1 MMRFS
6 KIVVLA
12 LTMIF
17 GAAALLVARK
27 GAEFR
32 MNEKVLFSVEI
43 TSEYGQER
51 IESWRSDE
59 AEFFVFLP
67 SYADLAKT
75 KLYQNRP
82 GEVAIDGEPIING
95 MTCEN
100 FQWNTPYEL
109 TCRIAGEFPETRI
122 TFMKSDNI
130 PTMYI
135 DTRSGNMD
143 YIHKKKGNE
152 ETGKVRLYTE
162 EGKIDYTGNLDKIS
176 GRGNAT
182 WSDSLKKPYNII
194 LQKPG
199 DLLEMGTAQ
208 KWILLA
214 NALDDTHLRN
224 KIVLDFAKAIDLA
237 YSPQG
242 EWVDLYLN
250 GEYAGLY
257 LLCERN
263 EVHPQRVDL
272 STSGS
277 FLAST
282 DMEERLAQKRVDYIK
297 TDNQIALRLRYA
309 AISKEQIRTLF
320 QSAENAILA
329 EDGVDPITKKNWKE
343 LIDAESWAKKYLLEE
358 AFGNLDAGFNSQFY
372 YYKGKEKDEK
382 IYAGPVWDY
391 DMCMGNPYIER
402 LEYPFQFFSGR
413 KHLWEGSVSWLY
425 ELYQKDEFASLVK
438 EFYVQYRALLID
450 TFENRVST
458 YACNIRNAA
467 YMNAQR
473 WNTSDDTGFDEYVE
487 KLQEYMR
494 QRVSFLDDIFIND
507 VKYYRVEVSLPGWV
521 VTSYAVLP
529 GNRLPAFSP
538 LEDTANTVILGW
550 YTIDAD
556 TPFDITQPIY
566 EDASIYLKFYNL
578 EQDLSD

>member
-1 MMRFS
+1 MRFS

-12 LTMIF
+12 LTMAF
-17 GAAALLVARK
+17 GAVALFAARK

-32 MNEKVLFSVEI
+32 MNEKVLFSVEV

-82 GEVAIDGEPIING
+82 GEVTIDGEPIING

-109 TCRIAGEFPETRI
+109 TCRIAGENPETRI

-152 ETGKVRLYTE
+152 ETGKIRLYTD
-162 EGKIDYTGNLDKIS
+162 EGKIDYAGDLDKIS

-182 WSDSLKKPYNII
+182 WTNSPKKPYNIV
-194 LQKPG
+194 LQKAG
-199 DLLEMGTAQ
+199 DLLEMGAAQ

-214 NALDDTHLRN
+214 NALDDTNLRN

-277 FLAST
+277 FLVST
-282 DMEERLAQKRVDYIK
+282 DLEERLAQKKVDYIK
-297 TDNQIALRLRYA
+297 TDNQIALRLHYA
-309 AISKEQIRTLF
+309 AISKEKIRTVF

-329 EDGVDPITKKNWKE
+329 EDGIDSVTRKNWKE

-358 AFGNLDAGFNSQFY
+358 AFGNLDAGLNSQFY
-372 YYKGKEKDEK
+372 YYDGDNNDKK

-391 DMCMGNPYIER
+391 DMCMGNPSNEG
-402 LEYPFQFFSGR
+402 LKYPSQYFAGR
-413 KHLWEGSVSWLY
+413 KHIWGNNVSWLF
-425 ELYQKDEFASLVK
+425 ELYQKDDFEKLVK
-438 EFYVQYRALLID
+438 DFYVQYRTMLID
-450 TFENRVST
+450 MVENRVST
-458 YACNIRNAA
+458 YAYNIRNAA

-473 WNTSDDTGFDEYVE
+473 WNTSDEIGFDEYVK

-507 VKYYRVEVSLPGWV
+507 VKYYRVEAFLPGWV

-529 GNRLPAFSP
+529 GNRLPVFFP
-538 LEDTANTVILGW
+538 IENTADTVILGW
-550 YTIDAD
+550 YTIDGD
-556 TPFDITQPIY
+556 KPFDISQPIC
-566 EDASIYLKFYNL
+566 EDASIYLKFFNL
-578 EQDLSD
+578 EQGTND

>member
-1 MMRFS
+1 MRFS

-12 LTMIF
+12 LTMAF
-17 GAAALLVARK
+17 GAVALFAARK

-32 MNEKVLFSVEI
+32 MNEKVLFSVEV

-82 GEVAIDGEPIING
+82 GEVTIDGEPIING

-109 TCRIAGEFPETRI
+109 TCRVAGENPETRI

-152 ETGKVRLYTE
+152 ETGKIRLYTE

-182 WSDSLKKPYNII
+182 WTNSPKKPYNIV
-194 LQKPG
+194 LQKAG
-199 DLLEMGTAQ
+199 DLLEMGAAQ

-214 NALDDTHLRN
+214 NALDDTNLRN

-277 FLAST
+277 FLVST
-282 DMEERLAQKRVDYIK
+282 DLEERLAQKKVDYIK
-297 TDNQIALRLRYA
+297 TDNQIALRLHYA
-309 AISKEQIRTLF
+309 AISEEKIRTVF

-329 EDGVDPITKKNWKE
+329 EDGIDPVTRKNWKE

-358 AFGNLDAGFNSQFY
+358 AFGNLDAGLNSQFY
-372 YYKGKEKDEK
+372 YYDGNDNDKK

-391 DMCMGNPYIER
+391 DMCMGNPRNEG
-402 LEYPFQFFSGR
+402 LKYPSQYFAGR
-413 KHLWEGSVSWLY
+413 KHIWGNDVSWLF
-425 ELYQKDEFASLVK
+425 ELYQKDDFEKLVK
-438 EFYVQYRALLID
+438 DFYVQYRTMLID
-450 TFENRVST
+450 MVENRVST
-458 YACNIRNAA
+458 YAYNIRNAA

-473 WNTSDDTGFDEYVE
+473 WNTSDEIGFDEYVE
-487 KLQEYMR
+487 NLQEYMR
-494 QRVSFLDDIFIND
+494 QRVSFLDDIFIKD
-507 VKYYRVEVSLPGWV
+507 VRYHRVEVSLPGCV
-521 VTSYAVLP
+521 VASYAVLP
-529 GNRLPAFSP
+529 GNRLPVFFPIENTA
-538 LEDTANTVILGW
+538 DTFILGW
-550 YTIDAD
+550 YTIDGD
-556 TPFDITQPIY
+556 KPFDITQPIC
-566 EDASIYLKFYNL
+566 EDANIYLKFFNL
-578 EQDLSD
+578 EQGTND

>member
-1 MMRFS
+1 MRFS

-32 MNEKVLFSVEI
+32 MNEKVLFSVEV

-82 GEVAIDGEPIING
+82 GEVTIDGEPIING

-109 TCRIAGEFPETRI
+109 TCRIAGENPETRI

-176 GRGNAT
+176 GRGNVT
-182 WSDSLKKPYNII
+182 WVVSSKKPYSIV
-194 LQKPG
+194 LQNAG
-199 DLLEMGTAQ
+199 NLLGMGAAQ
-208 KWILLA
+208 NWILLA
-214 NALDDTHLRN
+214 NAIDDTNLRN
-224 KIVLDFAKAIDLA
+224 KIVLDFAQTMEMS
-237 YSPQG
+237 YSPQC
-242 EWVDLYLN
+242 EWINLYLN

-263 EVHPQRVDL
+263 EVHPERVNL
-272 STSGS
+272 APSGS
-277 FLAST
+277 FLVSEELEERLKMDDHPYVVTEHNIPLRIRYASAST
-282 DMEERLAQKRVDYIK
+282 DE
-297 TDNQIALRLRYA
+297 
-309 AISKEQIRTLF
+309 IRNVF

-329 EDGVDPITKKNWKE
+329 EDGIDPVTGKSWQE

-358 AFGNLDAGFNSQFY
+358 IFGNLDAGVVSQFY
-372 YYKGKEKDEK
+372 YFDGKDEK
-382 IYAGPVWDY
+382 EKLYAGPAWDY
-391 DMCMGNPYIER
+391 DICMGNPVNEEIK
-402 LEYPFQFFSGR
+402 YPFQYFSGR
-413 KHLWEGSVSWLY
+413 SHGWEKNVSWLY
-425 ELYQKDEFASLVK
+425 ELYQKDAFAELVK
-438 EFYVQYRALLID
+438 KFYVQNRTALLNMVEMGID
-450 TFENRVST
+450 T
-458 YACNIRNAA
+458 YAQRIRSAA
-467 YMNAQR
+467 QMNARR
-473 WNTSDDTGFDEYVE
+473 WSVPGAVGFEENVND
-487 KLQEYMR
+487 LQEFME
-494 QRVSFLDDIFIND
+494 QRITFLDDIWIHEIG
-507 VKYYRVEVSLPGWV
+507 YYTVEILIPGNV
-521 VTSYAVLP
+521 TTSYAIRPGEKLP
-529 GNRLPAFSP
+529 ELPFTDG
-538 LEDTANTVILGW
+538 EWCTVEN
-550 YTIDAD
+550 DE
-556 TPFDITQPIY
+556 PFDITKPIY
-566 EDASIYLKFYNL
+566 ADAIIYRK
-578 EQDLSD
+578 

>member
-32 MNEKVLFSVEI
+32 MNEKVLFSVEV

-82 GEVAIDGEPIING
+82 GEVTIDGEPIING
-95 MTCEN
+95 MTCEI

-109 TCRIAGEFPETRI
+109 TCRVAGEFPETRI

-182 WSDSLKKPYNII
+182 WNDSLKKPYNII

-391 DMCMGNPYIER
+391 DMCMGNPSNEG
-402 LEYPFQFFSGR
+402 LKCPFQYFAGR
-413 KHLWEGSVSWLY
+413 KHIWGNDVSWLF
-425 ELYQKDEFASLVK
+425 ELYQKDDFEKLVK
-438 EFYVQYRALLID
+438 DFYVQYRAILID
-450 TFENRVST
+450 MVENRVST
-458 YACNIRNAA
+458 YAYNIRNAA

-473 WNTSDDTGFDEYVE
+473 WNRFDETGFDQYVE
-487 KLQEYMR
+487 NLQEYMR
-494 QRVSFLDDIFIND
+494 QRVSFLDDIFIKD
-507 VKYYRVEVSLPGWV
+507 VKYYRVEVSLPGCV
-521 VTSYAVLP
+521 VASYAVLP
-529 GNRLPAFSP
+529 GNRLPVFFP
-538 LEDTANTVILGW
+538 IENTADTVILGW
-550 YTIDAD
+550 YTIDGD
-556 TPFDITQPIY
+556 KPFDISQPIC
-566 EDASIYLKFYNL
+566 EDASIYLKFFNL
-578 EQDLSD
+578 EQGTND

>member
-1 MMRFS
+1 MRFS

-32 MNEKVLFSVEI
+32 MNEKVLFSVEV

-82 GEVAIDGEPIING
+82 GEVTIDGEPIING

-100 FQWNTPYEL
+100 FQWNTPYDL
-109 TCRIAGEFPETRI
+109 TCRVAGEFPETRI

-143 YIHKKKGNE
+143 YIHMKKGNE
-152 ETGKVRLYTE
+152 ETGKIRLYTDD
-162 EGKIDYTGNLDKIS
+162 GKIDYAGNLDKIS

-182 WSDSLKKPYNII
+182 WRGSSQKNPYNIM
-194 LQKPG
+194 LQNAG
-199 DLLEMGTAQ
+199 DLLGMGAAQ

-214 NALDDTHLRN
+214 NAYDNTNLRN

-282 DMEERLAQKRVDYIK
+282 DKEERLAQKRVDYIK

-413 KHLWEGSVSWLY
+413 KHLWEGSVSWQY

-550 YTIDAD
+550 YTIDGD
-556 TPFDITQPIY
+556 KPFDISQPIC
-566 EDASIYLKFYNL
+566 EDASIYLKFFNL
-578 EQDLSD
+578 EQEISE

>member
-1 MMRFS
+1 MRFS

-32 MNEKVLFSVEI
+32 MNEKVLFSVEV

-82 GEVAIDGEPIING
+82 GEVTIDGEPIING

-109 TCRIAGEFPETRI
+109 TCRIAGENPETRI

-152 ETGKVRLYTE
+152 ETGKIRLYTE
-162 EGKIDYTGNLDKIS
+162 EGKIDYTGDLDKIS

-182 WSDSLKKPYNII
+182 WTNSPKKPYNIV
-194 LQKPG
+194 LQKAG
-199 DLLEMGTAQ
+199 DLLEMGVAQ

-214 NALDDTHLRN
+214 NALDDTNLRN

-277 FLAST
+277 FLVST
-282 DMEERLAQKRVDYIK
+282 DLEERLAQKKVDYIK
-297 TDNQIALRLRYA
+297 TDNQIALRLHYA
-309 AISKEQIRTLF
+309 AISKEKIRTVF

-329 EDGVDPITKKNWKE
+329 EDGVDPITGKKWHQ
-343 LIDAESWAKKYLLEE
+343 LIDTESWAKKYLLEE
-358 AFGNLDAGFNSQFY
+358 VFGNLDAGLNSQFY
-372 YYKGKEKDEK
+372 YYDGDDNDKK
-382 IYAGPVWDY
+382 IFAGPVWDY
-391 DMCMGNPYIER
+391 DMCMGNPSNEG
-402 LEYPFQFFSGR
+402 LKYPSQYFAGR
-413 KHLWEGSVSWLY
+413 KHILGNNVSWLF
-425 ELYQKDEFASLVK
+425 ELYQKDDFEKLVK
-438 EFYVQYRALLID
+438 DFYVQYRTMLID
-450 TFENRVST
+450 MVENRVST
-458 YACNIRNAA
+458 YAYNIRNAA

-473 WNTSDDTGFDEYVE
+473 WNRFDETGFDQYVE
-487 KLQEYMR
+487 NLQEYMR
-494 QRVSFLDDIFIND
+494 QRVSFLDDIFIKD
-507 VKYYRVEVSLPGWV
+507 VRYHRVEVSLPGCV
-521 VTSYAVLP
+521 VASYAVLP
-529 GNRLPAFSP
+529 GNRLPVFFP
-538 LEDTANTVILGW
+538 IENTADTVILGW
-550 YTIDAD
+550 YTIDGD
-556 TPFDITQPIY
+556 KPFDISQPIC
-566 EDASIYLKFYNL
+566 EDASIYLKFFNL
-578 EQDLSD
+578 EQGTND

>member
-1 MMRFS
+1 MHWAGSLGKVGEEDAFFKDSFS

-32 MNEKVLFSVEI
+32 MNEKVLFSVEV

-82 GEVAIDGEPIING
+82 GEVTIDGEPIING

-182 WSDSLKKPYNII
+182 WRGSSQKNPYNIM
-194 LQKPG
+194 LQNAG
-199 DLLEMGTAQ
+199 DLLGMGAAQ

-214 NALDDTHLRN
+214 NACDNTNLRN

-277 FLAST
+277 FLVST
-282 DMEERLAQKRVDYIK
+282 DLEERLVQKKESYIK
-297 TDNQIALRLRYA
+297 TDNQMTLRVRYS
-309 AISKEQIRTLF
+309 AISKEEISTVI
-320 QSAENAILA
+320 QSAENAIVA
-329 EDGVDPITKKNWKE
+329 ENGIDSTTGKYWKE

-358 AFGNLDAGFNSQFY
+358 AFGNLDAGLISQY
-372 YYKGKEKDEK
+372 YYYDGNDSNRK

-391 DMCMGNPYIER
+391 DMCMGNPYNER

-425 ELYQKDEFASLVK
+425 ELYQKD
-438 EFYVQYRALLID
+438 D
-450 TFENRVST
+450 
-458 YACNIRNAA
+458 
-467 YMNAQR
+467 
-473 WNTSDDTGFDEYVE
+473 
-487 KLQEYMR
+487 LQ
-494 QRVSFLDDIFIND
+494 
-507 VKYYRVEVSLPGWV
+507 
-521 VTSYAVLP
+521 VL
-529 GNRLPAFSP
+529 
-538 LEDTANTVILGW
+538 
-550 YTIDAD
+550 
-556 TPFDITQPIY
+556 
-566 EDASIYLKFYNL
+566 
-578 EQDLSD
+578 